1 MITYSAPVIKKKNS
15 LCLSQ
20 SPFSN
25 FAPVCRKCRKCKRIL
40 YDTVRTLC
48 KSVSAK
54 LLTMKL
60 REMKRTS
67 ASSQIFFFWQE
78 EKVKID
84 KEEAKHQAQKRKE
97 AIERAKTLQ
106 YYQTDRVKTFHVRNV
121 ICQMLQ
127 KNLLYNIIETQIH
140 WASIQTYE

>member
-1 MITYSAPVIKKKNS
+1 
-15 LCLSQ
+15 
-20 SPFSN
+20 
-25 FAPVCRKCRKCKRIL
+25 
-40 YDTVRTLC
+40 
-48 KSVSAK
+48 
-54 LLTMKL
+54 MKL

-67 ASSQIFFFWQE
+67 ASLQIFFLWQE

>member
-1 MITYSAPVIKKKNS
+1 M
-15 LCLSQ
+15 C
-20 SPFSN
+20 
-25 FAPVCRKCRKCKRIL
+25 CKCSKCKRIL

-48 KSVSAK
+48 KSVSERNEED
-54 LLTMKL
+54 LSLITD
-60 REMKRTS
+60 
-67 ASSQIFFFWQE
+67 FFLWQE

>member
-1 MITYSAPVIKKKNS
+1 M
-15 LCLSQ
+15 C
-20 SPFSN
+20 
-25 FAPVCRKCRKCKRIL
+25 CKCSKCKRIL

-48 KSVSAK
+48 KAVNYEVERNEED
-54 LLTMKL
+54 L
-60 REMKRTS
+60 RLITD
-67 ASSQIFFFWQE
+67 FFLWQE